1 MSVQVICPQCG
12 QRVQGRNRYCLHC
25 GVDLAIVMDH
35 AESFL
40 MDPEEIPTGKP
51 LSPEILVPRIGEY
64 FVEMGLLTNEQLQTA
79 LAYQKDCSSQG
90 RSILI
95 GQALLELGL
104 VDQASLDQII
114 TIQILKLQTALKQS
128 NQSLYNR
135 VQERTQELQI
145 ALERLSE
152 LNQLKSNFMA
162 TISHELRS
170 PLTQIKGYLDLLL
183 EGDFGPIQE
192 QQLNVLLI
200 LKKSEAKLERL
211 IEDLIQFS
219 FYSRGD
225 MRIFQNPVD
234 IIATIL
240 ESIQASKGKAQQK
253 GINMVANLCAQP
265 TMVWAD
271 KEKIFWVILHF
282 LDNAIKFSENG
293 KNIEVEANIKG
304 RNIHIAVKDQG
315 IGIPAERFDEI
326 FEPFHQL
333 ENALT
338 RRHNGAGLGLAIAR
352 RIIEAHSSQIK
363 VKSEPGRGSC
373 FEFSLP
379 LYYEDM
385 NCEYRID

>member
-1 MSVQVICPQCG
+1 MSVQIICPQCG
-12 QRVQGRNRYCLHC
+12 QRVQGRNHYCMHC
-25 GVDLAIVMDH
+25 GVDLAVAMDH
-35 AESFL
+35 SESFL
-40 MDPEEIPTGKP
+40 MDPAEIPTGKP

-64 FVEMGLLTNEQLQTA
+64 FVEMGLLTNEQLQSA
-79 LAYQKDCSSQG
+79 LVYQKDCSSQG

-95 GQALLELGL
+95 GHALLELGL
-104 VDQASLDQII
+104 VDRGTLDQII
-114 TIQILKLQTALKQS
+114 TIQILKLQTALKHS

-135 VQERTQELQI
+135 VQERTQELQK

-192 QQLNVLLI
+192 RQLNALLI
-200 LKKSEAKLERL
+200 LKKSEEKLERL

-225 MRIFQNPVD
+225 LRIFQNPVD
-234 IIATIL
+234 ITALIEECIHG
-240 ESIQASKGKAQQK
+240 SKGKAQQK
-253 GINMVANLCAQP
+253 RINLITRLPAQP
-265 TMVWAD
+265 TIVWAD
-271 KEKIFWVILHF
+271 KEKITWVILHF
-282 LDNAIKFSENG
+282 LDNAIKFSDNG
-293 KNIEVEANIKG
+293 KHIEVEANVQE
-304 RNIHIAVKDQG
+304 RNVYLAIKDQG
-315 IGIPAERFDEI
+315 IGIPEERFEEI

-333 ENALT
+333 EDALT

-363 VKSEPGRGSC
+363 VKSEPEKGSC

-379 LYYEDM
+379 LYFEDM
-385 NCEYRID
+385 NGEH

>member
-1 MSVQVICPQCG
+1 
-12 QRVQGRNRYCLHC
+12 
-25 GVDLAIVMDH
+25 MDH
-35 AESFL
+35 SESFL

-64 FVEMGLLTNEQLQTA
+64 FVELGLLTNEQLQSA
-79 LAYQKDCSSQG
+79 LVYQKDCSSQG

-95 GQALLELGL
+95 GHALLELGL
-104 VDQASLDQII
+104 VDRATLDQII

-128 NQSLYNR
+128 NQSLHNR
-135 VQERTQELQI
+135 VQERTQELQK

-183 EGDFGPIQE
+183 EGDFGPIHE
-192 QQLNVLLI
+192 PQLNALLI
-200 LKKSEAKLERL
+200 LKKSEEKLERL

-225 MRIFQNPVD
+225 LRIFQNPVD
-234 IIATIL
+234 ITALI
-240 ESIQASKGKAQQK
+240 EECVHGSKGKAQQK
-253 GINMVANLCAQP
+253 GINLIPKLPGQP
-265 TMVWAD
+265 TIVWAD
-271 KEKIFWVILHF
+271 KEKISWVMLHF
-282 LDNAIKFSENG
+282 LDNAIKFSDNG
-293 KNIEVEANIKG
+293 KNIEVEANIQD
-304 RNIHIAVKDQG
+304 RNVYLAIKDQG
-315 IGIPAERFDEI
+315 IGIPEERFEEI

-333 ENALT
+333 EDALT

-363 VKSEPGRGSC
+363 VKSEPEKGSC

-379 LYYEDM
+379 LYFEDM
-385 NCEYRID
+385 NGEY

>member
-1 MSVQVICPQCG
+1 MSVQIMCPQCG
-12 QRVQGRNRYCLHC
+12 QQVQGRNRFCLHC
-25 GVDLAIVMDH
+25 GVDLAVAMDH

-64 FVEMGLLTNEQLQTA
+64 FVEMGLLTNEQLQSA
-79 LAYQKDCSSQG
+79 LAYQTDCSTQG

-95 GQALLELGL
+95 GHALLELGL
-104 VDQASLDQII
+104 VDQSTLDQII

-135 VQERTQELQI
+135 VQERTQELQK

-183 EGDFGPIQE
+183 EGDLGPIQE
-192 QQLNVLLI
+192 QQLNILLI
-200 LKKSEAKLERL
+200 LKKSEEKLERL
-211 IEDLIQFS
+211 IEDIIQFS

-225 MRIFQNPVD
+225 LRIFQNPFD
-234 IIATIL
+234 ITTTIQ
-240 ESIQASKGKAQQK
+240 ESIHASKGKAQQK
-253 GINMVANLCAQP
+253 GINLIANLSAQQ

-271 KEKIFWVILHF
+271 KEKISWVMLHF

-293 KNIEVEANIKG
+293 KNIEVEANIQG

-315 IGIPAERFDEI
+315 IGVPEERFEEI

-338 RRHNGAGLGLAIAR
+338 RRHNGTGLGLAIAR

-363 VKSEPGRGSC
+363 VKSEPEKGSC

-379 LYYEDM
+379 LYFEEM
-385 NCEYRID
+385 NGEY